1 MVAERVKRFPVK
13 ATDFLIL
20 FLFPWLLIL
29 LNSNWIFSPANGMPD
44 TWFYYAFF
52 RYFFQYASEFPSN
65 SHYFVERLTWI
76 VPGFY
81 VYRVFSPLWANYI
94 LHLAVYYTATFSLYG
109 VLRILF
115 NARTAL
121 IAALAMGSYPWFL
134 RAAGWDYVDGVGIA
148 HMLLLL
154 FLLIRATRSGHW
166 KMYLFVAG
174 IVHASMLI
182 TNQFWAGFAPA
193 WSVFF
198 LLLNQREKKNQI
210 GRLAIAVLCFLAGNL
225 VLTGLVS
232 LFFHAVTGNYNF
244 LENSMQFSR
253 MVAQSEEN
261 KNEVTQFYGTMFPY
275 WHLLPLLFFLAAAW
289 TLRSIKDHLY
299 RYSFLVILAFFV
311 LSYGWVIFW
320 HVYAIPYL
328 IIFLYSSYLIPAAFL
343 LLGALLSV
351 SLAQVSETAY
361 TQLLVFSILI
371 FAIPFILSTFD
382 EWQDHP
388 YLLVFFILIMLAGL
402 TLLPRTW
409 IILPTLISLSALS
422 FLGGRNTWIYLPNR
436 SQNQNNFLTVSDVGE
451 LIDAQYPD
459 WNYNDFRLWYKRDKN
474 VSTYGAI
481 ASVYLYPWGSVIN
494 MSPARRFVWPRT
506 TRISDGNIVLLSAN
520 HDVQQV
526 LIEAARAF
534 PAKNAR
540 MEYVDSS
547 VVQHGDISVTVIFA
561 SVEGSTSIP
570 LEYGEKYEFESVQ
583 GVNWY
588 STEIGSDNQ
597 ETFAWSGPGST
608 SEIEFLLP
616 AREDDATVEFCVLG
630 AILPELPQTL
640 QLSVNGISVPV
651 DLSRKPNCP
660 YFYRGVI
667 PSDVLRS
674 NPSETLFSFE
684 IDRTVSPKEMG
695 VNADS
700 RKLGLGFDWIEIK

>member
-1 MVAERVKRFPVK
+1 MVAERVKRFPGR
-13 ATDFLIL
+13 ATDLSIL

-81 VYRVFSPLWANYI
+81 VYRIFPPLWANYI

-121 IAALAMGSYPWFL
+121 VAALAMGSYPWFL

-148 HMLLLL
+148 HLLLLL
-154 FLLIRATRSGHW
+154 FLLLQATRSTHW
-166 KMYLFVAG
+166 KLYLFFAG

-182 TNQFWAGFAPA
+182 TNQFWMGFAPA
-193 WSVFF
+193 WFFFF
-198 LLLNQREKKNQI
+198 LLLNHGEQQNKI
-210 GRLAIAVLCFLAGNL
+210 GRLAIALGYFIAGNL
-225 VLTGLVS
+225 VLSGLVS

-261 KNEVTQFYGTMFPY
+261 EKEVTQFYGTMFPY
-275 WHLLPLLFFLAAAW
+275 WHILPLLLFLAAAW
-289 TLRSIKDHLY
+289 VMRQIKGHPY
-299 RYSFLVILAFFV
+299 RFCFLVILVFFV
-311 LSYGWVIFW
+311 LSYAWMIFW
-320 HVYAIPYL
+320 HFYAIPYL
-328 IIFLYSSYLIPAAFL
+328 IIFLYSSYLIPATFL

-351 SLAQVSETAY
+351 ALAQCSEGRF
-361 TQLLVFSILI
+361 TQLLIFAVLI
-371 FAIPFILSTFD
+371 FAVPFVLSAWD
-382 EWQDHP
+382 EWQDHA
-388 YLLVFFILIMLAGL
+388 YLIVFFMLVMLAGL
-402 TLLPRTW
+402 ALLPRTW
-409 IILPTLISLSALS
+409 IVLPTLISLSALS
-422 FLGGRNTWIYLPNR
+422 FLSGRDTWVYLPDR
-436 SQNQNNFLTVSDVGE
+436 SRNQDNFLAVSDVGR
-451 LIDAQYPD
+451 LIDSHYPG
-459 WNYNDFRLWYKRDKN
+459 WSYNDFRLWYKRDKN

-494 MSPARRFVWPRT
+494 MSPGRKFAWPRT

-520 HDVQQV
+520 PDVQQT
-526 LIEAARAF
+526 IKEAARAF
-534 PAKNAR
+534 PARNAR
-540 MEYVDSS
+540 IEYVDSS
-547 VVQHGDISVTVIFA
+547 LVRHGDVSMTVIFA
-561 SVEGSTSIP
+561 RVEGATSIP
-570 LEYGEKYEFESVQ
+570 LEYGVKYEFESVQ

-588 STEIGSDNQ
+588 STEIGSSE
-597 ETFAWSGPGST
+597 ETFAWSGPGNT

-616 AREDDATVEFCVLG
+616 ARESDAIVEFCVLG
-630 AILPELPQTL
+630 SILPGLPQTL
-640 QLSVNGISVPV
+640 RLSVNGVSVPV
-651 DLSRKPNCP
+651 DLSREPSCP
-660 YFYRGVI
+660 YFYRGQLPADI
-667 PSDVLRS
+667 LRR

-684 IDRTVSPKEMG
+684 IERTVSPKEMG